1 MNPSGIDIWLDIL
14 RAKVLSRQP
23 DLIDMFDTY
32 AGEAKFGRAYIEP
45 NLQALEGGSSI
56 LEIGAGALMLSAQ
69 LVREGFKVTALEPTG
84 EGFSHFDRLREL
96 VMEEAT
102 ASGCAPELLGIPA
115 EELAIKDTFAFAF
128 SINVMEHVGDIKAV
142 IHRVCESLNA
152 TGTYRFTCPNY
163 LFPYEAHFNI
173 PTFFSKDLTE
183 KFFMQAIRSRT
194 DIQDP
199 VGLWRSLNWIT
210 VGKIRNVAFQKNNLK
225 VYFGRKLFAKV
236 IERVVTDPIFANRR
250 SLWMR
255 WIFRLIVNWNL
266 HNSAMLIPLSFQ
278 PVIDCSLTR
287 SDNLECTR

>member
-1 MNPSGIDIWLDIL
+1 MNPAGIDVWLDIL

-45 NLQALEGGSSI
+45 NLQPLEAGSSI
-56 LEIGAGALMLSAQ
+56 LEIGAGALMLSTQ

-102 ASGCAPELLGIPA
+102 ERGCAPELLGIPA

-128 SINVMEHVGDIKAV
+128 SINVMEHVGDVEAV

-163 LFPYEAHFNI
+163 LFPYEPHFNI
-173 PTFFSKDLTE
+173 PTLISKPLTA
-183 KFFMQAIRSRT
+183 KVFGKKIAGSKAVL
-194 DIQDP
+194 DP
-199 VGLWRSLNWIT
+199 IGVWNSLNWIS
-210 VGKIRNVAFQKNNLK
+210 VPMVRNIA
-225 VYFGRKLFAKV
+225 RSCKLN
-236 IERVVTDPIFANRR
+236 RVVFDKQMLPTMLTRALHDPEFASRR
-250 SLWMR
+250 SPAMVMLLSIVVWL
-255 WIFRLIVNWNL
+255 RLHKLSN
-266 HNSAMLIPLSFQ
+266 LIPAAMH
-278 PVIDCSLTR
+278 PVMDCTLAKGI
-287 SDNLECTR
+287 